1 MRACQADLLA
11 ADEASL
17 PFDPLDFDP
26 ALLYEPP
33 PGLKVRRGLAD
44 VAAPETK
51 AAAQA
56 KEPSPAEE
64 LIALLGEMRA
74 EMRAQFASFKEIRLA
89 AEQVLAAGDEAETKL
104 AKADL
109 KAANDG
115 LTQLVR
121 MFEKID
127 SLQRSLVRDVE
138 EAGERLVDNRS
149 IDELVASLQSRIEAR
164 LAERQAASTGAADWA
179 AQAGDG
185 IVTAPAPT

>member
-1 MRACQADLLA
+1 MKPCLADLLA
-11 ADEASL
+11 ADEAAL

-33 PGLKVRRGLAD
+33 PGLKARRGLAD

-51 AAAQA
+51 AAQA

-64 LIALLGEMRA
+64 LISLLGEMRA

-89 AEQVLAAGDEAETKL
+89 AEQVLAAGDEAEAKL

-164 LAERQAASTGAADWA
+164 LAERQAASAGVADWA
-179 AQAGDG
+179 ARAGDG
-185 IVTAPAPT
+185 IVAAPAPT

>member
-1 MRACQADLLA
+1 MRPSLADRLA
-11 ADEASL
+11 ADEAAL

-33 PGLKVRRGLAD
+33 PGLRGDCSARAGL
-44 VAAPETK
+44 ETK
-51 AAAQA
+51 AVQDRDQ
-56 KEPSPAEE
+56 SPAEE
-64 LIALLGEMRA
+64 LISLLGEMRA
-74 EMRAQFASFKEIRLA
+74 EMRAQFAGFKEIRLA
-89 AEQVLAAGDEAETKL
+89 AERVLAEGEEADAKL

-109 KAANDG
+109 KAANEG

-138 EAGERLVDNRS
+138 EAGERMVDNRS

-164 LAERQAASTGAADWA
+164 LAERQAASAGVADWA
-179 AQAGDG
+179 ARAGDG